1 MIFEVM
7 KLHIFDCF
15 SSKERRREQNE
26 DALKIIHGMEKKHE
40 SFSLSCFASCCN
52 LSERKATKILD
63 RLIKLGYF
71 SQEEQKLT
79 REGKIYALKIIRR
92 HRLYEK
98 YLSEHSGF
106 KPTEWHEEACR
117 KEHHLSDHE
126 QDELSAKLG
135 HPLFDPH
142 GDPIPD
148 DKGVIAEVNANTIDS
163 FEAGDVVRVVQVEDK
178 PVELFNTLQEIG
190 LLPGCAF
197 RIEEM
202 QGNEIKIIFDG
213 ELHVISLEAANNLKL
228 QLCTDCTEIEELG
241 QLHKL
246 TTLKQGEEATIA
258 GISSACKGV
267 MRRRLLDLGF
277 VKGSR
282 ISIDLTSPMGN
293 PIAYVVRGT
302 AIALR
307 KDQSRYILIRRS

>member
-1 MIFEVM
+1 M
-7 KLHIFDCF
+7 KLHIFDWLD
-15 SSKERRREQNE
+15 SKERKREQNE
-26 DALKIIHGMEKKHE
+26 DALKVIHAIEKKHIP
-40 SFSLSCFASCCN
+40 FSLSCFASNCN
-52 LSERKATKILD
+52 LSVRKADKIVK
-63 RLIKLGYF
+63 RLISLGYF
-71 SQEEQKLT
+71 SDNEKKLT
-79 REGKIYALKIIRR
+79 AEGRVYALKIIRR

-117 KEHHLSDHE
+117 KEHHISDYE
-126 QDELSAKLG
+126 QDKLSAKLG

-148 DKGVIAEVNANTIDS
+148 DKGAVAEVHAHTIDS
-163 FEAGDVVRVVQVEDK
+163 FEAGDVVRVVQVEDQ
-178 PVELFNTLQEIG
+178 PIELFNTLQEIG
-190 LLPGCAF
+190 LLPGSAF
-197 RIEEM
+197 KIEEM
-202 QGNEIKIIFDG
+202 QGNEVRIIFEG
-213 ELHVISLEAANNLKL
+213 ELHVISLDVANNLKL

-246 TTLKQGEEATIA
+246 TTLKQGEEAVIA

-267 MRRRLLDLGF
+267 ARRRLLDLGF

-307 KDQSRYILIRRS
+307 KDQSRYILIRR